1 MEAGAKEAS
10 SLFGEKLAVDMDL
23 AGEIT
28 VL

>member
-10 SLFGEKLAVDMDL
+10 SLFGEELTIDMDL
-23 AGEIT
+23 AREIA

>member
-10 SLFGEKLAVDMDL
+10 SLFGEELAVDMDL

>member
-10 SLFGEKLAVDMDL
+10 SLFGEELALDMEL
-23 AGEIT
+23 AGEIA